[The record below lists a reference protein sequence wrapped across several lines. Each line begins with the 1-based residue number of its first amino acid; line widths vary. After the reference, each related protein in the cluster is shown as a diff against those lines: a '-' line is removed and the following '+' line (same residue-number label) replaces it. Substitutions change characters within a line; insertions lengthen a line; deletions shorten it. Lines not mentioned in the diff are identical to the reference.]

1 MLSSSPVCMSLSSS
15 RREFLRILAAGAAYS
30 SSALAQSAAA
40 AFRSPYVQDVRAD
53 RATICWTSN
62 ESGVGS
68 VEYWDDSRA
77 VRTAVARTLPVGE
90 SRYRF
95 EAILPKLAPGSSYGY
110 RASMN
115 GERVGFSRFQTPGT
129 AAFEFLAFGDS
140 GTGSVAQAQLAKR
153 MLEHSASF
161 VVHTGDLVYP
171 AGSFESYETLYFA
184 YYEELMRSAPFFPC
198 PGNHDY
204 YGAGCI
210 PYRALHSVP
219 GDTVRAQDHGRY
231 YSFDWGNAH
240 FVSLDTNDSLF
251 EAVNG
256 SGDMLRWLDADLRS
270 SQKFWRIVVLHHSP
284 YAEGAHSGEIEGKMI
299 RQYVSPILEKHGV
312 TLVLNGHEHSYQR
325 SVPIRGISYV
335 TSGGGGAQLHPVAPS
350 PLLAKGAAEHHYVA
364 LAIDGGQLHARV
376 LRADGSE
383 LDSWKLAP
391 QPTIQAVVDA
401 ASFGPEL
408 ASGGL
413 VSIFGHHLTRDEG
426 KPAADLVTL
435 NGEPLKAL
443 LASPLQINVQLPQ
456 FTGEAV
462 LSVRA
467 PNGSVNRN
475 ITLQTVAPAI
485 FEGALLRSNGTLV
498 TDESPAAPGEVLSV
512 YATGLGTSNL
522 VTVEW
527 NGKALATQL
536 TATPAFPG
544 VSVVTFEVP
553 AAQFSEAQLRL
564 MTRGKRSNA
573 VRVPGR

>member
-1 MLSSSPVCMSLSSS
+1 MSLSSS

-30 SSALAQSAAA
+30 SGALAQSAAA

-62 ESGVGS
+62 EPGVGS

-77 VRTAVARTLPVGE
+77 VRKSIASSVRTGE

-95 EAILPKLAPGSSYGY
+95 EAVLPRLAPGSSYGY

-115 GERVGFSRFQTPGT
+115 GDRVGISRFQTPGT

-140 GTGSVAQAQLAKR
+140 GTGSQAQAQLAKR
-153 MLEHSASF
+153 MLQHSASF

-171 AGSFESYETLYFA
+171 AGSYERYETLYFA

-204 YGAGCI
+204 YETSCI
-210 PYRALHSVP
+210 PYRALHAVP
-219 GDTVRAQDHGRY
+219 GETVRSEDQGRY

-251 EAVNG
+251 HAVHG

-325 SVPIRGISYV
+325 SVPIRGISYI
-335 TSGGGGAQLHPVAPS
+335 TTGGGGAPLFPVTPS
-350 PLLAKGAAEHHYVA
+350 PLLAQGAAEHHYIA
-364 LAIDGGQLHARV
+364 LAIDGSRLRARA
-376 LRADGSE
+376 LRADGTE
-383 LDSWKLAP
+383 LDAWELTP
-391 QPTIQAVVDA
+391 QPSIQSVVDA
-401 ASFGPEL
+401 ASFGQEL
-408 ASGGL
+408 AADGL
-413 VSIFGHHLTRDEG
+413 ISIFGHHLTADEST
-426 KPAADLVTL
+426 PPVRLVTL
-435 NGEPLKAL
+435 NEQPLPVL
-443 LASPLQINVQLPQ
+443 LATPTQINLLLPQ
-456 FTGEAV
+456 FTGEAT
-462 LSVRA
+462 LSVHA
-467 PNGSVNRN
+467 PNGVVTRKL
-475 ITLQTVAPAI
+475 TLQTAAPAI
-485 FEGALLRSNGTLV
+485 FEGALLRANGTPV
-498 TDESPAAPGEVLSV
+498 TNESPVVPGEMLTV
-512 YATGLGTSNL
+512 YATGLGMGNT

-527 NGKALATQL
+527 NGEPLATPSAPL
-536 TATPAFPG
+536 PALPG
-544 VSVVTFEVP
+544 VSVVTFRTP
-553 AAQFSEAQLRL
+553 AAPFTEAHLRL
-564 MTRGKRSNA
+564 WAGGKRSNA
-573 VRVPGR
+573 VRVPGC